1 MSKIVKANIIQGGR
15 PIIFDFMVDGEVI
28 VFEAVCPNCGTEN
41 LLISID
47 KTRITCDN
55 PDCLSRIFKA
65 RHETKADMSKV
76 EWKLDDCLGE

>member
-1 MSKIVKANIIQGGR
+1 MSKIVKANIIRGGR
-15 PIIFDFMVDGEVI
+15 PIIFDFMVEGEVI

-55 PDCLSRIFKA
+55 PDCLSRLFKA
-65 RHETKADMSKV
+65 RQATETDMSKAYFV
-76 EWKLDDCLGE
+76 P